1 MSVEEKDRW
10 CCNIAQRG
18 DTVVVADK
26 QRSKEGKKEGRKEG
40 RKEGSVVDGGG
51 RRARGTG

>member
-18 DTVVVADK
+18 GTVVVADK